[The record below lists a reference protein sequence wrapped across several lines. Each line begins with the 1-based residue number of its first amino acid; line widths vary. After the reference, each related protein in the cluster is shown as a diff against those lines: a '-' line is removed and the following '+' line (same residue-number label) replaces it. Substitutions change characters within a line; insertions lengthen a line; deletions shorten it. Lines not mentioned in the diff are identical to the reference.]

1 MSEWRKR
8 LALIGVGAEA
18 IIERVRRRRRHQ
30 GGPVQIVPYRGFGTP
45 AEFFLSGRVLED
57 RGILPANE
65 AATRWANLR
74 DNWRR
79 FGSRELSGVR
89 VAAEFAGVRHVA
101 TTDEEGYFHLHFA
114 PAGPL
119 EQAPWQIVRLELLDL
134 PIPAEGLVRA
144 AAEVLVPPPSARF
157 GLISDID
164 DTILQTYAT
173 DLLKMAALTMF
184 RNARTRLPFEGVA
197 SLYRAFEAG
206 ASGDARNPIFYVSSS
221 PWNLYDFLV
230 EFMAHNGL
238 PAGPLFL
245 TDYGFERDRFFKQ
258 SHAEHKLGS
267 IDQIMSTYPDLPFV
281 LSGDSGQHDPEIYL
295 EVARRFPGRVKAI
308 YIRHVSDDRRA
319 GEVAAIAAAAR
330 AAGAEM
336 LLVPDSATAAA
347 DAIPRGLIAADAV
360 IEQGS
365 ILAL

>member
-1 MSEWRKR
+1 
-8 LALIGVGAEA
+8 LARAGVGAEA
-18 IIERVRRRRRHQ
+18 LVERIRRRRRHQ
-30 GGPVQIVPYRGFGTP
+30 GGPVQIVPYRGFGR
-45 AEFFLSGRVLED
+45 ADELFLSGRVIED
-57 RGILPANE
+57 RGILPADE

-79 FGSRELSGVR
+79 FGSRELVGVR

-101 TTDEEGYFHLHFA
+101 ATDEEGYFQLRFQ
-114 PAGPL
+114 PAGPPDG
-119 EQAPWQIVRLELLDL
+119 APWQIVRLELLDL
-134 PIPAEGLVRA
+134 PLPAEGLVRA

-184 RNARTRLPFEGVA
+184 RNARTRLPFEGVTG
-197 SLYRAFEAG
+197 LYQALVAG
-206 ASGDARNPIFYVSSS
+206 ASGEAHNPVFYVSSS

-245 TDYGFERDRFFKQ
+245 TDYGFERDRLFKQ
-258 SHAEHKLGS
+258 SHAEHKLHS
-267 IDQIMSTYPDLPFV
+267 IEQIMSTYPQLPFV

-295 EVARRFPGRVKAI
+295 EAAQRFPGRVPVI

-319 GEVAAIAAAAR
+319 QEVTAIGAAASQV
-330 AAGAEM
+330 GAEL
-336 LLVPDSATAAA
+336 LLVPDSAAAAA
-347 DAIPRGLIAADAV
+347 DALRRGLIGELPA
-360 IEQGS
+360 
-365 ILAL
+365 

>member
-1 MSEWRKR
+1 MSR
-8 LALIGVGAEA
+8 LRRRLSRVGVGAEA
-18 IIERVRRRRRHQ
+18 LIERIRRRRRHQ

-45 AEFFLSGRVLED
+45 DELLVSGRVIED
-57 RGILPANE
+57 RGILPADE

-79 FGSRELSGVR
+79 FGSRELPGVR
-89 VAAEFAGVRHVA
+89 VAAEFAGVRNVA
-101 TTDEEGYFHLHFA
+101 RTNEEGYFELRFR
-114 PAGPL
+114 PAGPPDGS
-119 EQAPWQIVRLELLDL
+119 PWQIVRLELLDL
-134 PIPAEGLVRA
+134 PLPAEGLVRS

-197 SLYRAFEAG
+197 GLYKALEAG
-206 ASGDARNPIFYVSSS
+206 RSGADHNPVFYVSSS
-221 PWNLYDFLV
+221 PWNLYDFLI

-245 TDYGFERDRFFKQ
+245 ADYGFERDRFFKQ
-258 SHAEHKLGS
+258 SHTEHKLAS
-267 IDQIMSTYPDLPFV
+267 IEQIMSTYPELPFV

-295 EVARRFPGRVKAI
+295 EAARRFPGRVPAI

-319 GEVAAIAAAAR
+319 QEVTAIGAAAR
-330 AAGAEM
+330 EVGAE
-336 LLVPDSATAAA
+336 LLLMPDSDAAA
-347 DAIPRGLIAADAV
+347 EDALRRGLIGALPAE
-360 IEQGS
+360 EQ
-365 ILAL
+365 